1 MSHRFK
7 LGLVLCA
14 LNKYT
19 RTLDNYYIDVHSFAK
34 MDFPGSYILRSNL
47 SFLFVGKPFSLQ
59 PTFVIKKDF

>member
-14 LNKYT
+14 LNKYMLT
-19 RTLDNYYIDVHSFAK
+19 FDNYYIDVHSFPK
-34 MDFPGSYILRSNL
+34 MDFPGRYILCSNL
-47 SFLFVGKPFSLQ
+47 PFLFFGKPFSLQ